1 MSLYEGSVKK
11 PIMTSLCFVAVAI
24 LGIFSLTKLPIDLYP
39 DIETNT
45 IMVMTAYPGAS
56 AADIEN
62 NLTRPLENALNAVS
76 DLKHITSESKENISL
91 ITLEFE
97 FGEDIDVLT
106 NDVRDKLDMVK
117 SELPDEAENPIIFKF
132 SSDMI
137 PIVLLSVQANESMP
151 ALYKIL
157 DDNVASPLA
166 RISGVGSVSISGA
179 PEREIQVYVDPVKLE
194 AYNLS
199 IEAISSV
206 IGAENRNIPG
216 GTFDV
221 GSETY
226 SLRVQGEFSD
236 AMQMNDIVVGN
247 FGGKTIYLRDVAVVH
262 DSVEERAQ
270 ETYNNGVQGA
280 MIIVQKQSGANSVEI
295 SNAVMEALPRLQK
308 NLPSDVKLGVIVDT
322 SDNIRNTI
330 DTLFETVILALLFVS
345 IVVFLFLGR
354 WRATVIIVITIPIS
368 LVASFIYLAATG
380 NSLNIIS
387 LSSLSI
393 AIGMVVDD
401 AIVVL
406 ENVTNHIERGSEPMQ
421 AAVHG
426 TNEVG
431 LSVVASTLT
440 LIAVFFPLTLVTGMT
455 GVLFQQ
461 LGWMVTIIMVI
472 SIVCALALTP
482 MLCSRMLKLQ
492 PKQSKAFKIL
502 YGPIEKGLDSFD
514 NAYARL
520 LHWAVGHRTIV
531 IVSCMSFFVLSL
543 FLVRFVGTEF
553 MPTQDNGRI
562 GVIVELP
569 IGTRTEISKEIG
581 MRLYNQW
588 MEQYPEIEVCNFTAG
603 QASTDNT
610 YASMTDNG
618 SHILT
623 FNISLSDPGER
634 KRTLSEIC
642 DLMRKDLAG
651 YPEIKKSQVN
661 LGGGMS
667 AMGGETMLDYEIY
680 GYSFEETDSVAAQ
693 LSALLRDIKGVSEV
707 RISRADYQ
715 PEYQVDF
722 DREKLALNGL
732 NLATAATYLRNRI
745 NGATASQFREEGEEY
760 DIKVMYAPEY
770 RTSIE
775 DIENIVVYN
784 AQGKGVRV
792 KELGTVVERFAPP
805 TIDRKDR
812 ERINTVSAILSGAA
826 MSEVVAAAQEK
837 IDQMSLPS
845 GISIQLSGT
854 YEDQQD
860 SFGDLFTLMYLIVIL
875 VFIVM
880 AAQFESLT
888 YPFIIMF
895 SLPFAFSGVF
905 LALWLSG
912 NTLNVMSLIGAIM
925 LIGIVVK
932 NGIVLIDYI
941 SLNRERGMGIREAV
955 VTGGHSRLRPV
966 IMTTLTTILGMVPMA
981 IGTGQGSEMWRPM
994 GTAVIGGLTVSTILT
1009 LILIPVLYCV
1019 FEELTVEE
1027 AEDLV
1032 ENSDDY
1038 IKKMTGMNFTETW
1051 SEEREDTTYYFGEYC
1066 TEDGQ
1071 SMYRVAI
1078 AENGTHWHSPS
1089 YPELIWDY
1097 VSQFSRNTETG
1108 ELVIAQ

>member
-199 IEAISSV
+199 IEAISSI

-216 GTFDV
+216 GTFDI

-236 AMQMNDIVVGN
+236 AAQMNDIVVGN
-247 FGGKTIYLRDVAVVH
+247 FGGKAIYLRDVAVVH
-262 DSVEERAQ
+262 DSIEERAQ

-295 SNAVMEALPRLQK
+295 SKSVMEALPKLQK

-330 DTLFETVILALLFVS
+330 GTLEETVVLALLFVS
-345 IVVFLFLGR
+345 LVVFLFLGR
-354 WRATVIIVITIPIS
+354 WRATLIIVITIPIS

-472 SIVCALALTP
+472 SIICALSLTP

-492 PKQSKAFKIL
+492 PKQSKLFKLL
-502 YGPIEKGLDSFD
+502 YGPVEKGLDSFD

-520 LHWAVGHRTIV
+520 LHWAVGHRSIV
-531 IVSCMSFFVLSL
+531 IVSCMSFFLLSI

-610 YASMTDNG
+610 FASMSKNG

-707 RISRADYQ
+707 RISRSDYQ

-826 MSEVVAAAQEK
+826 MSDVVAAAQKE
-837 IDQMSLPS
+837 IDKLSLPS
-845 GISIQLSGT
+845 GVSIELSGT

-860 SFGDLFTLMYLIVIL
+860 SFSDLFMLMYLIIIL

-895 SLPFAFSGVF
+895 SLPFAF
-905 LALWLSG
+905 
-912 NTLNVMSLIGAIM
+912 
-925 LIGIVVK
+925 
-932 NGIVLIDYI
+932 
-941 SLNRERGMGIREAV
+941 
-955 VTGGHSRLRPV
+955 
-966 IMTTLTTILGMVPMA
+966 
-981 IGTGQGSEMWRPM
+981 
-994 GTAVIGGLTVSTILT
+994 
-1009 LILIPVLYCV
+1009 
-1019 FEELTVEE
+1019 
-1027 AEDLV
+1027 
-1032 ENSDDY
+1032 
-1038 IKKMTGMNFTETW
+1038 
-1051 SEEREDTTYYFGEYC
+1051 
-1066 TEDGQ
+1066 
-1071 SMYRVAI
+1071 
-1078 AENGTHWHSPS
+1078 
-1089 YPELIWDY
+1089 
-1097 VSQFSRNTETG
+1097 
-1108 ELVIAQ
+1108 

>member
-236 AMQMNDIVVGN
+236 AAQMNDIVVGN

-295 SNAVMEALPRLQK
+295 SDAVMEALPRLQK

-330 DTLFETVILALLFVS
+330 DTLFETVILALIFVS

-502 YGPIEKGLDSFD
+502 YGPIERGLDSFD

-531 IVSCMSFFVLSL
+531 IISCMSFFVLSL

-610 YASMTDNG
+610 FASMSKNG

-707 RISRADYQ
+707 RISRSDYQ

-770 RTSIE
+770 RTSID

-826 MSEVVAAAQEK
+826 MSDVVAAAQEK

-981 IGTGQGSEMWRPM
+981 GQGSEMWRPM

-1019 FEELTVEE
+1019 FASVGVKRKRKKHHERLLQDVKI
-1027 AEDLV
+1027 
-1032 ENSDDY
+1032 NS
-1038 IKKMTGMNFTETW
+1038 N
-1051 SEEREDTTYYFGEYC
+1051 
-1066 TEDGQ
+1066 
-1071 SMYRVAI
+1071 
-1078 AENGTHWHSPS
+1078 N
-1089 YPELIWDY
+1089 
-1097 VSQFSRNTETG
+1097 
-1108 ELVIAQ
+1108 

>member
-24 LGIFSLTKLPIDLYP
+24 MGLFSLTKLPIDLFP

-76 DLKHITSESKENISL
+76 DLKHISSESKENISL

-117 SELPDEAENPIIFKF
+117 SELPDDAENPIIFKF
-132 SSDMI
+132 SADMI
-137 PIVLLSVQANESMP
+137 PIMMLSVQANESMP

-179 PEREIQVYVDPVKLE
+179 PEREIQIYVDPVKLE

-199 IEAISSV
+199 IEAISSI

-216 GTFDV
+216 GTFDI

-236 AMQMNDIVVGN
+236 AAQMNDIVVGN
-247 FGGKTIYLRDVAVVH
+247 FGGKAIYLRDVAVVH
-262 DSVEERAQ
+262 DSIEERAQ

-295 SNAVMEALPRLQK
+295 SKSIMEALPKLQK

-330 DTLFETVILALLFVS
+330 GTLEETVVLALLFVS
-345 IVVFLFLGR
+345 LVVFLFLGR
-354 WRATVIIVITIPIS
+354 WRATLIIVITIPIS

-380 NSLNIIS
+380 NSLNIT
-387 LSSLSI
+387 SLSI

-440 LIAVFFPLTLVTGMT
+440 LIAVFFPLTMVTGMT
-455 GVLFQQ
+455 GVLFKQ

-472 SIVCALALTP
+472 SIICALSLTP

-492 PKQSKAFKIL
+492 PKQSKLFKLL
-502 YGPIEKGLDSFD
+502 YGPVEKGLDSFD

-520 LHWAVGHRTIV
+520 LHWAVGHRSVV
-531 IVSCMSFFVLSL
+531 IVSCMSFFLLSI

-562 GVIVELP
+562 GVTVEMP
-569 IGTRTEISKEIG
+569 IGTRTEISKEVG

-588 MEQYPEIEVCNFTAG
+588 LEKYPEIEVCNFTAG

-610 YASMTDNG
+610 FASMSKNG

-642 DLMRKDLAG
+642 DLMRKDLEE

-661 LGGGMS
+661 LGGGSS
-667 AMGGETMLDYEIY
+667 AMGGQTSLDYEIY

-693 LSALLRDIKGVSEV
+693 LSALLRNINGVSEI
-707 RISRADYQ
+707 RISREDYQ

-775 DIENIVVYN
+775 DIENIIIYN
-784 AQGKGVRV
+784 SQGKGVRV
-792 KELGTVVERFAPP
+792 KEVGTVVERFAPP
-805 TIDRKDR
+805 TIERKDR

-826 MSEVVAAAQEK
+826 MSDVVAAAQKE
-837 IDQMSLPS
+837 IDKLSLPS
-845 GISIQLSGT
+845 GVSIELSGT

-860 SFGDLFTLMYLIVIL
+860 SFSDLFMLMYLIIIL

-905 LALWLSG
+905 LALWISG

-1019 FEELTVEE
+1019 FASVGVKRKRKKHHERLLQGVKI
-1027 AEDLV
+1027 
-1032 ENSDDY
+1032 NS
-1038 IKKMTGMNFTETW
+1038 N
-1051 SEEREDTTYYFGEYC
+1051 
-1066 TEDGQ
+1066 
-1071 SMYRVAI
+1071 
-1078 AENGTHWHSPS
+1078 N
-1089 YPELIWDY
+1089 
-1097 VSQFSRNTETG
+1097 
-1108 ELVIAQ
+1108 